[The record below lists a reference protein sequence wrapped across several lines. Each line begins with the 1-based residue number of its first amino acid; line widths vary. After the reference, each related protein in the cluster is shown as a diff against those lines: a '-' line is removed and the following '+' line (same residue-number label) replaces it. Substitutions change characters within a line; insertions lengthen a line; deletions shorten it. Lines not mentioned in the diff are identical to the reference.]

1 MSKQNFIS
9 DLRARLSTLPVA
21 EVEERINFYSEM
33 IDDRIEDGLSEDE
46 AVSAIGNIDDIVS
59 QIISEI
65 PLTTI
70 VKEKIKPKKQL
81 RIWEI
86 IFLAV
91 SSPIWLSLI
100 ISAISVILSLYISL
114 WSVIIS
120 LWAVFISVCASIIGI
135 IASGILHIMSSNYL
149 AGVALGNVGVVC
161 TGLSIFIYFGCR
173 AATKGTLYLTKKLA
187 LGIKNC
193 FIKKEVS

>member
-65 PLTTI
+65 PLTKI
-70 VKEKIKPKKQL
+70 VKEKMKPKKRL

-135 IASGILHIMSSNYL
+135 IASGILHIMNSNYL
-149 AGVALGNVGVVC
+149 AGVALINVGVVC

-187 LGIKNC
+187 LGIKSC
-193 FIKKEVS
+193 FIKKEVA